1 MSSNRN
7 DFYWHIVHITQS
19 CTAICTP
26 AAAAPNEEKRMCTQ
40 TVHFEVK
47 ACNFEYENLNGVHAG
62 ASSPDEGETF
72 SPS

>member
-1 MSSNRN
+1 MHVRTTTTC
-7 DFYWHIVHITQS
+7 IITVQ
-19 CTAICTP
+19 CTAICTA

-47 ACNFEYENLNGVHAG
+47 ACNSEYENLKGVHAG
-62 ASSPDEGETF
+62 ACTPDEGETF